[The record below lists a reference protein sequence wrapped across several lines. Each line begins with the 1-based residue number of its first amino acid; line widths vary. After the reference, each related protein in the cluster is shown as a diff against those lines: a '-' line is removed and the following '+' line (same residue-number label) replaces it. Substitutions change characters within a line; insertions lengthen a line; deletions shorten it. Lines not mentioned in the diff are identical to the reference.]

1 MREWLSLWL
10 GFGSITVVVL
20 SSIEIPVLFDEKAIK
35 LEILKASSRLSDL
48 LEGLT
53 GLRKIITLIVM
64 VDDTKRIRI
73 RISKGKR
80 HMG

>member
-1 MREWLSLWL
+1 M
-10 GFGSITVVVL
+10 GFGSISVVVL
-20 SSIEIPVLFDEKAIK
+20 SSTEIPVLFDEKAIK

-64 VDDTKRIRI
+64 VDDTKRVRI